1 MNFLA
6 GPTPA
11 PNNDS
16 VDWATDVQQGVC
28 RPGCN
33 SDLWITHGGLWSMGI
48 ISGHGPFIQVP
59 PAKPGSVEIF
69 PSGEWCNTTIVAANM
84 MIRSKGLC
92 EEVGSFLGTDGHYYW
107 KIVRTWTSC
116 QGSDPTSSEGGEVW
130 QDWELETVVG
140 LDGQRMLDDQYRSFS
155 LCRWVRSPL
164 EHGALT
170 LFENTAKANPELGW
184 DNDNNPCRALAVSQ
198 TVVNPGQVT
207 ANGNMIT
214 LEQPP
219 PPPPYPQTWQGQN

>member
-219 PPPPYPQTWQGQN
+219 PPPSYPQTWQGQN